1 MSLPIQ
7 NELASFQQF
16 IVQQLMNSSRASL
29 SPEEALDLW
38 REQHPGPE
46 EDVET
51 VEALRE
57 ALADFNAGDRGVSF
71 EDFDREFRKNHDLD
85 RQS

>member
-16 IVQQLMNSSRASL
+16 IVQKLMNSSRANL
-29 SPEEALDLW
+29 SPEEALGLW
-38 REQHPGPE
+38 REQYPGPE

-51 VEALRE
+51 VAALRE

-71 EDFDREFRKNHDLD
+71 EDFDREFRKNNDLD
-85 RQS
+85 RPS